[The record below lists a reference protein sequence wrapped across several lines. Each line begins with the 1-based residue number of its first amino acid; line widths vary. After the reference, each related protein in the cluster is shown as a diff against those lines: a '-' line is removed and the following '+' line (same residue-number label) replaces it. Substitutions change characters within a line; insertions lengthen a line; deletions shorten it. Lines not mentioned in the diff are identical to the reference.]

1 MQLADIM
8 SNVSDVDPH
17 DGIQYSAGRRHPY
30 VSGAKTFPKKV

>member
-8 SNVSDVDPH
+8 SDASDADPH
-17 DGIQYSAGRRHPY
+17 DGIQYSAGRRHPN